1 MAAALTDHGVGTIFG
16 LIGDGNLF
24 VMDSFDRRPDTTYVS
39 VAHEATA
46 VEAASGYAQ
55 VTGRLG
61 VATVTHG
68 PALTN
73 TVTALVDA
81 VRGRVPMLL
90 IAGDTRPDDNFHS
103 QRIPQREVVLAAGA
117 GFEQLRTPLTLAE
130 DVATAIRRAQVEQRP
145 IVLNMAANLQWT
157 ETEYTRSPSRLVEHA
172 DVRPSDDA
180 LDAAVGII
188 ANALRP

>member
-1 MAAALTDHGVGTIFG
+1 MVLGPSLAFEWEPRRPSSGAGTTEETTRMLFQDAMAAGLTDHGIDTVFG

-24 VMDSFDRRPDTTYVS
+24 VMDSFTRRAGTTYVA

-73 TVTALVDA
+73 TVTALADA
-81 VRGRVPMLL
+81 VRARVPLL
-90 IAGDTRPDDNFHS
+90 LLAGDTRPDDNHHL
-103 QRIPQREVVLAAGA
+103 QKIAQREVVLAA
-117 GFEQLRTPLTLAE
+117 
-130 DVATAIRRAQVEQRP
+130 
-145 IVLNMAANLQWT
+145 
-157 ETEYTRSPSRLVEHA
+157 
-172 DVRPSDDA
+172 
-180 LDAAVGII
+180 
-188 ANALRP
+188 